1 MRRILNNDVKSG
13 YTTVTE
19 ITLSST
25 TGVNKESYISMPR
38 STDTDKSNATA
49 QTNLLTGIVDSVGQ
63 LTKIVDSIN
72 IQKQMPDE
80 SSLTDK
86 MIDVTI
92 DEVTTA
98 KKYIAVNN
106 ESNVIPNNTLVKSVK
121 LDIENQFPV
130 GSTITLFFNS
140 TILAKINVRDSSV
153 ETYELKINK
162 YIKYEDN
169 EGNNMNIE
177 VYSDS
182 VDSTAEGWVSPKAI
196 MHISTA
202 MEINEI

>member
-72 IQKQMPDE
+72 MQKQMPDE
-80 SSLTDK
+80 SSLTDR
-86 MIDVTI
+86 MIDVAI
-92 DEVTTA
+92 DDVTTA
-98 KKYIAVNN
+98 RKFISVNT
-106 ESNVIPNNTLVKSVK
+106 ESIIIPNNTLVKSIK
-121 LDIENQFPV
+121 LAIENQFPV

-153 ETYELKINK
+153 ESYELKINK

-182 VDSTAEGWVSPKAI
+182 VDPTAEGWVSPKAV

>member
-49 QTNLLTGIVDSVGQ
+49 QTDLLTGIVDSVGQ

-72 IQKQMPDE
+72 MQKQMPDE
-80 SSLTDK
+80 SSLTDR
-86 MIDVTI
+86 MIDVII

-98 KKYIAVNN
+98 RKFISVNT
-106 ESNVIPNNTLVKSVK
+106 ESIIIPNNTLVKSIK

-153 ETYELKINK
+153 ESYELKINK

-182 VDSTAEGWVSPKAI
+182 VDPTTEGWASPKAV

>member
-1 MRRILNNDVKSG
+1 MRRILNTDIESG
-13 YTTVTE
+13 YTAVTE

-25 TGVNKESYISMPR
+25 TGVNKESYVSMPR
-38 STDTDKSNATA
+38 STDTDKSNAAA

-72 IQKQMPDE
+72 MQNQKPDQ

-86 MIDVTI
+86 MIDVLI
-92 DEVTTA
+92 DNVKTA
-98 KKYIAVNN
+98 RKFISVN
-106 ESNVIPNNTLVKSVK
+106 SDTVMIPNNTLIKGVK
-121 LDIENQFPV
+121 LDIEKQFPV
-130 GSTITLFFNS
+130 ESTFTLFFNS
-140 TILAKINVRDSSV
+140 TILAKINIRDSSV

-162 YIKYEDN
+162 YIKYSDTD
-169 EGNNMNIE
+169 GNNMNIE
-177 VYSDS
+177 VCADPG
-182 VDSTAEGWVSPKAI
+182 DPTTEGWTSPKAV

>member
-1 MRRILNNDVKSG
+1 MRRILINDVKSG

-72 IQKQMPDE
+72 MQKQMPDE
-80 SSLTDK
+80 SSLTDR
-86 MIDVTI
+86 MIDVII

-98 KKYIAVNN
+98 RKFISVNT
-106 ESNVIPNNTLVKSVK
+106 ESIIIPNNTLVKSIK
-121 LDIENQFPV
+121 LAIENQFPV

-153 ETYELKINK
+153 ESYELKINK

-182 VDSTAEGWVSPKAI
+182 VDPTTEGWVSPKAV